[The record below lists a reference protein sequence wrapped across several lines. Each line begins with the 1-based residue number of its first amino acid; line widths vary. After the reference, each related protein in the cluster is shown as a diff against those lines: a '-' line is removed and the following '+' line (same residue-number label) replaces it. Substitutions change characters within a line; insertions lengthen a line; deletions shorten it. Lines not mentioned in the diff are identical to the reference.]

1 MVTTLAREELR
12 RASLDRP
19 TALTIGVFDGV
30 HLGHQALLRR
40 VQESAR
46 RDGLAAAAVTFHP
59 HPRHVVHPDSSV
71 PYLTSLEDRL
81 DLLLA
86 SGMDTVAAVT
96 FTSELAQVEAE
107 DFVDTLIDEFQLQKL
122 VIGPDFALGRQRAGN
137 PEELQK
143 MCDDQGIDLEMIDFI
158 EDEAVEND
166 AIEERASNPRHKV
179 SSSEIRRALMA
190 GEIEHVN
197 ALLGRRFS
205 VHGPVVLGAE
215 RGRTIGFPTANVA
228 VGADLAMPGYGVYAT
243 LARVG
248 EQNSKSQLSD
258 RTYQSVTNIG
268 VRPTID
274 DGEAVSIECH
284 LFDFEGD
291 IYGRDIRV
299 DLVTRIRGERKF
311 DGLDALKAQI
321 AADCIAARAALQS

>member
-12 RASLDRP
+12 RASPDRP

-59 HPRHVVHPDSSV
+59 HPRHVVQPDSSI

-107 DFVDTLIDEFQLQKL
+107 DFVRTLIEELQLHKL

-137 PEELQK
+137 PQALQRV
-143 MCDDQGIDLEMIDFI
+143 CDDLGIGLEMINFI
-158 EDEAVEND
+158 EDD
-166 AIEERASNPRHKV
+166 AIEIDHTSNPQHKV

-197 ALLGRRFS
+197 TLLGRRFS

-228 VGADLAMPGYGVYAT
+228 VGADLAMPGHGVYAT
-243 LARVG
+243 IAHLAEGGHQGQVG
-248 EQNSKSQLSD
+248 D
-258 RTYQSVTNIG
+258 RIYQSVTNIG
-268 VRPTID
+268 VRPTIG
-274 DGEAVSIECH
+274 DGETVSVECH

-291 IYGRDIRV
+291 IYGRDMRV
-299 DLVTRIRGERKF
+299 DLVARIRGEQKF
-311 DGLDALKAQI
+311 DGLEALKGQI
-321 AADCIAARAALQS
+321 AADCAAARELLA

>member
-12 RASLDRP
+12 RAALGRP

-59 HPRHVVHPDSSV
+59 HPSHVIHPDSTVV
-71 PYLTSLEDRL
+71 PYLTSFEDRL

-86 SGMDTVAAVT
+86 SGLDTVAAVT

-107 DFVDTLIDEFQLQKL
+107 DFVRTLIDELALQKL

-137 PEELQK
+137 PEALQA
-143 MCDDQGIDLEMIDFI
+143 MCDDLGINLEMIDFV
-158 EDEAVEND
+158 EDD
-166 AIEERASNPRHKV
+166 AIRDKHAKV
-179 SSSEIRRALMA
+179 SSSEIRRALLA
-190 GEIEHVN
+190 GEIDHVN

-205 VHGPVVLGAE
+205 LHGPVVLGAE

-228 VGADLAMPGYGVYAT
+228 VGADLAMSGFGVYAT
-243 LARVG
+243 FAHVRDQGADPERG
-248 EQNSKSQLSD
+248 EQVYK
-258 RTYQSVTNIG
+258 SVTNIG

-291 IYGRDIRV
+291 IYGREMRIE
-299 DLVTRIRGERKF
+299 LVARIRGEQKF

-321 AADCIAARAALQS
+321 AADCDAARELLA

>member
-12 RASLDRP
+12 RASLAGP

-71 PYLTSLEDRL
+71 AYLTSLEDRL
-81 DLLLA
+81 ALLLA

-107 DFVDTLIDEFQLQKL
+107 DFVRSLIEELQLRKL
-122 VIGPDFALGRQRAGN
+122 VIGPDFAFGRQRAGN
-137 PEELQK
+137 PEALHQ
-143 MCDDQGIDLEMIDFI
+143 MCGDQGISLEIIDFV
-158 EDEAVEND
+158 EDD
-166 AIEERASNPRHKV
+166 AIDNRSDSAPQHKV
-179 SSSEIRRALMA
+179 SSSEIRRALMV

-197 ALLGRRFS
+197 ALLGRCFS

-228 VGADLAMPGYGVYAT
+228 VGADLAMPAHGVYAT
-243 LARVG
+243 IAHVS
-248 EQNSKSQLSD
+248 EQNSKNQLSD
-258 RTYQSVTNIG
+258 RIYRSVTNIG

-274 DGEAVSIECH
+274 DGETVSIECH
-284 LFDFEGD
+284 LFDFEDD
-291 IYGRDIRV
+291 IYDRDMRV
-299 DLVTRIRGERKF
+299 DLVARIRGERKF
-311 DGLDALKAQI
+311 DSLETLQSQI

>member
-1 MVTTLAREELR
+1 VVTTLAREELR

-59 HPRHVVHPDSSV
+59 HPRHVVQPDSSV

-107 DFVDTLIDEFQLQKL
+107 DFVRTLIEELQLQKL

-137 PEELQK
+137 PEALQQ
-143 MCDDQGIDLEMIDFI
+143 MCDDLGIGLEMIDFI
-158 EDEAVEND
+158 EDRAIEND
-166 AIEERASNPRHKV
+166 ASEERAPNPQHKV

-190 GEIEHVN
+190 GEIGHVN
-197 ALLGRRFS
+197 TLLGRRFS
-205 VHGPVVLGAE
+205 LHGPVVLGAE

-228 VGADLAMPGYGVYAT
+228 VGADLAMPGHGVYAT
-243 LARVG
+243 LARLAG
-248 EQNSKSQLSD
+248 RGHQGHLDD
-258 RTYQSVTNIG
+258 RIYHSVTNIG

-274 DGEAVSIECH
+274 DGEAVSVECH

-299 DLVTRIRGERKF
+299 DLVARIRGEQKF

-321 AADCIAARAALQS
+321 AADCDAARELLA